1 MAVKQKQDVAPKA
14 EETVFD
20 GANAENE
27 VEANDSELFVEEN
40 ATIEEPKEEMVPLSF
55 VEKLMKQ
62 MEDKFA
68 HQISKLKTNIGK
80 EELEEE
86 LNYVKELEDDWLE
99 QPVVF
104 FAFSMNFSIHGD
116 KRRGV
121 ETLPPAGPIKFKPL
135 IRTKRKGARG
145 ETQVVSVSSVS
156 VNSIEVVEY
165 LRGHSQ
171 FGIAFYENMESAMN
185 IDSTWAQKL
194 VEAQQSIGRLSD
206 MQIIARAKQE
216 GMSVSQS
223 VDGMR
228 RSLVE
233 LTAKR
238 AKEQQDRLLY
248 GSIRNSIV
256 DDKGRSVIEKTIA

>member
-1 MAVKQKQDVAPKA
+1 
-14 EETVFD
+14 
-20 GANAENE
+20 
-27 VEANDSELFVEEN
+27 
-40 ATIEEPKEEMVPLSF
+40 
-55 VEKLMKQ
+55 
-62 MEDKFA
+62 
-68 HQISKLKTNIGK
+68 
-80 EELEEE
+80 
-86 LNYVKELEDDWLE
+86 
-99 QPVVF
+99 
-104 FAFSMNFSIHGD
+104 
-116 KRRGV
+116 
-121 ETLPPAGPIKFKPL
+121 
-135 IRTKRKGARG
+135 
-145 ETQVVSVSSVS
+145 
-156 VNSIEVVEY
+156 
-165 LRGHSQ
+165 
-171 FGIAFYENMESAMN
+171 MESAMN

>member
-1 MAVKQKQDVAPKA
+1 M
-14 EETVFD
+14 
-20 GANAENE
+20 
-27 VEANDSELFVEEN
+27 
-40 ATIEEPKEEMVPLSF
+40 
-55 VEKLMKQ
+55 
-62 MEDKFA
+62 
-68 HQISKLKTNIGK
+68 
-80 EELEEE
+80 
-86 LNYVKELEDDWLE
+86 
-99 QPVVF
+99 
-104 FAFSMNFSIHGD
+104 
-116 KRRGV
+116 
-121 ETLPPAGPIKFKPL
+121 
-135 IRTKRKGARG
+135 RG

>member
-1 MAVKQKQDVAPKA
+1 
-14 EETVFD
+14 
-20 GANAENE
+20 
-27 VEANDSELFVEEN
+27 
-40 ATIEEPKEEMVPLSF
+40 
-55 VEKLMKQ
+55 
-62 MEDKFA
+62 
-68 HQISKLKTNIGK
+68 
-80 EELEEE
+80 
-86 LNYVKELEDDWLE
+86 
-99 QPVVF
+99 
-104 FAFSMNFSIHGD
+104 
-116 KRRGV
+116 
-121 ETLPPAGPIKFKPL
+121 
-135 IRTKRKGARG
+135 
-145 ETQVVSVSSVS
+145 
-156 VNSIEVVEY
+156 
-165 LRGHSQ
+165 
-171 FGIAFYENMESAMN
+171 MN

>member
-14 EETVFD
+14 EESVFD
-20 GANAENE
+20 GANAQNE
-27 VEANDSELFVEEN
+27 VEVTDSELFVEEEK
-40 ATIEEPKEEMVPLSF
+40 TMEEPKEEMVPLSF

-68 HQISKLKTNIGK
+68 HQISKLKTNMGK

-86 LNYVKELEDDWLE
+86 LNYV
-99 QPVVF
+99 
-104 FAFSMNFSIHGD
+104 SIHGD
-116 KRRGV
+116 KRRGI
-121 ETLPPAGPIKFKPL
+121 EALPPAGPIKFKPL

>member
-1 MAVKQKQDVAPKA
+1 MAVKQKQDVTIKA
-14 EETVFD
+14 EESVFD
-20 GANAENE
+20 RIDAQKE
-27 VEANDSELFVEEN
+27 VEITDSELFVEQ
-40 ATIEEPKEEMVPLSF
+40 EPVKEEMVPLSF

-68 HQISKLKTNIGK
+68 HQINKLKTNIGR
-80 EELEEE
+80 EQIEEE
-86 LNYVKELEDDWLE
+86 LNYVRDLEDDWLE

-116 KRRGV
+116 KKRGID
-121 ETLPPAGPIKFKPL
+121 TAPPAGAIKFKPL

-156 VNSIEVVEY
+156 INSIEVVEY

-194 VEAQQSIGRLSD
+194 VEAQQSMGRLSD

-216 GMSVSQS
+216 GLSVTQS

-228 RSLVE
+228 RALVE

-238 AKEQQDRLLY
+238 TKEQQDKLLY
-248 GSIRNSIV
+248 GSIRNSVV
-256 DDKGRSVIEKTIA
+256 DEKGRSVIEKTIA